1 MEAHVFANIVLP
13 LIEDIDRD
21 SAKTIQSN
29 LNLSNGPSN
38 GGVSAVVEAFFLNYQ
53 ALGLSCTQIGD
64 SGDVDACNGT
74 LQEPMEAT
82 TITLISVGCVL
93 VVLTIFA
100 VVWLLRLKKRKDSA
114 EDNPVFMESNGEMN
128 HTDDLL
134 TKTGEE
140 STRAKMVDGEESP
153 MIGKNG
159 YQEVV

>member
-1 MEAHVFANIVLP
+1 
-13 LIEDIDRD
+13 
-21 SAKTIQSN
+21 
-29 LNLSNGPSN
+29 
-38 GGVSAVVEAFFLNYQ
+38 
-53 ALGLSCTQIGD
+53 
-64 SGDVDACNGT
+64 
-74 LQEPMEAT
+74 MEAT

-159 YQEVV
+159 DQEVV